1 MILFLVSMTTPVTA
15 WSNQVQ
21 NHHTFQ
27 THSGLHHKYATQ
39 HAYPSIN
46 VSQPTIAL
54 DRNFNRNLPEVD
66 LKNIFQNLSPSTLNA
81 PSILSYQEADRHNI
95 HSYPYSQYTLQQPC
109 VQGNRQVRTG
119 NNRKWSDLPGNNR

>member
-1 MILFLVSMTTPVTA
+1 MTTPVTA

-46 VSQPTIAL
+46 VSSS
-54 DRNFNRNLPEVD
+54 NRKLTGCVPEVEMK
-66 LKNIFQNLSPSTLNA
+66 LTFESRTYPHQHSTLHR
-81 PSILSYQEADRHNI
+81 Y
-95 HSYPYSQYTLQQPC
+95 
-109 VQGNRQVRTG
+109 
-119 NNRKWSDLPGNNR
+119 